1 MNSRSS
7 YLYLPSA
14 RVLGVFH
21 KAGFTMLGIKPSALC
36 MSAKQSTLATESH
49 PRPAVSLSTQ
59 SRFRN
64 WRKQNE
70 SELRHHLWVLTGAAK
85 ALPARQR
92 RKKIQALMMLGTL
105 LRGENMGSA
114 RDTSS

>member
-1 MNSRSS
+1 M
-7 YLYLPSA
+7 P
-14 RVLGVFH
+14 G
-21 KAGFTMLGIKPSALC
+21 TEPTALC

-64 WRKQNE
+64 WRKWDE
-70 SELRHHLWVLTGAAK
+70 SELRQHLRVLTGAAK

-92 RKKIQALMMLGTL
+92 RKKIQALMVLGTL
-105 LRGENMGSA
+105 RGGENMGSV